1 MIRTAALAR
10 SHFGELVTP
19 DTKQSG
25 RTQCLPCPN
34 RGPKA
39 DWGTYDSTVM
49 DLGGDDFGVS
59 LTTHWTRVPRG
70 FYIDSEATGLARL
83 PATGRSPTPPAELS
97 LPPAGDTDA
106 FAKALCFLPAPARE
120 IAVSWLRKC
129 SPLSR
134 RMHRNTRQTLRRY
147 YEMGLLERAPPKRDV
162 KEDPFDFETD
172 EERQVYEAVTRY
184 IDRRFQELEVQKPGK
199 GFVMT
204 IYRRRAASSPFA
216 LRKSLDRRATGLKAV
231 VAQRAYDDTVLEL
244 DDAEE
249 LEDLLNVKLTSALPD
264 TLWCLNCL
272 THRLPVSTKS

>member
-39 DWGTYDSTVM
+39 DWGTCDSTVM

-204 IYRRRAASSPFA
+204 IYRRRAASSHSAHEYLPRGIR
-216 LRKSLDRRATGLKAV
+216 LSRR
-231 VAQRAYDDTVLEL
+231 
-244 DDAEE
+244 
-249 LEDLLNVKLTSALPD
+249 PI
-264 TLWCLNCL
+264 
-272 THRLPVSTKS
+272 P